1 MRSSFDSFDRP
12 AGNYLLNHS
21 VGIPPAS
28 TRGYVNDRLMSDWL
42 SAPAEAWDRWMAEL
56 NGFHAEL
63 GRLGNHE
70 PAWFCHQAN
79 VSSAVTKIIHAL
91 PFDRSRP
98 VILLPERAFPSL
110 GFVAQAAGGVGYQ
123 LRMIPRDAQDSD
135 AETWQRWLTDDVGIA
150 LVPHVLSNV
159 GTQLPVA
166 AILEQARI
174 AGVVSVVDV
183 AQSAGV
189 LPIDLR
195 TWQADFIV
203 GTSVKWLCGG
213 PGSGFLWVNPDIIDR
228 CRPLDVGWFSHEA
241 PFEFD
246 INNFRLA
253 PDARRFWGGTPAPIS
268 AAIARLGIAAINDIG
283 VPEIREHNLTL
294 TQRLID
300 AVDDHV
306 LVSPQQPAHR
316 SGTVVLHPDPEARN
330 AAVVALT
337 AAGVQIDERDEGLR
351 ISPHVINTLED
362 IDAVVAVLAGS

>member
-1 MRSSFDSFDRP
+1 MGFSSDGFDRP
-12 AGNYLLNHS
+12 DGNYLLNHS
-21 VGIPPAS
+21 VGVPPSS
-28 TRGYVNDRLMSDWL
+28 TRDYVNDRLISDWM
-42 SAPAEAWDRWMAEL
+42 SAPQGAWDRWMAEL
-56 NGFHAEL
+56 DGFHAEL
-63 GRLGNHE
+63 ARLFNHE
-70 PAWFCHQAN
+70 PKWFCHQAN
-79 VSSAVTKIIHAL
+79 VSSGATKIVHAL

-110 GFVAQAAGGVGYQ
+110 GYVAKAAQAAGYQ
-123 LRMIPRDAQDSD
+123 TRMMPRDVDDGAV
-135 AETWQRWLTDDVGIA
+135 ETWQQAMTDDVGIV

-166 AILEQARI
+166 AILEQART
-174 AGVVSVVDV
+174 AGAVSVVDV

-195 TWQADFIV
+195 TWQPDFIV

-213 PGSGFLWVNPDIIDR
+213 PGAGFLWANPDIIDR

-246 INNFRLA
+246 INDFRLS
-253 PDARRFWGGTPAPIS
+253 PDARRFWGGTPSPIP

-283 VPEIREHNLTL
+283 VPAVREHNLTL

-300 AVDDHV
+300 AVDERV
-306 LVSPQQPAHR
+306 LVSPHQPLQR
-316 SGTVVLHPDPEARN
+316 SGTVVLHPDPGERS
-330 AAVVALT
+330 AALDALT

-351 ISPHVINTLED
+351 ISPHVANTIED
-362 IDAVVAVLAGS
+362 IDAVVDVVAGS